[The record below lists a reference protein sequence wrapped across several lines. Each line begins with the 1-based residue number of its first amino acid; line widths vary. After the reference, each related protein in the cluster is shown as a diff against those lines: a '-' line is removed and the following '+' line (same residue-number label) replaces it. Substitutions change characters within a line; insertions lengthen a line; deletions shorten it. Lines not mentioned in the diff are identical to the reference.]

1 MFHNI
6 LPTIVDNL
14 KTIIVS
20 KNYLPKWL
28 LFISVVSI
36 LNSVQCFSK
45 IGIAVTRKV
54 YANTSAKNKNEINQL
69 SCRLFGTWTFISCVI
84 RLYAAI
90 YTSNEQVYQLCF
102 ISYIVALSHFGSEL
116 IAFRA
121 CKLDKGIMGPFIV
134 ATTSLIWMYKQKE
147 YYTGSAWC

>member
-1 MFHNI
+1 MFQNV
-6 LPTIVDNL
+6 LPSIIDSL
-14 KTIIVS
+14 KPIIVS

-36 LNSVQCFSK
+36 FNSIQCFSQ
-45 IGIAVTRKV
+45 IGISLTKKV
-54 YANTSAKNKNEINQL
+54 YGNTSAKNKNEINAL

-84 RLYAAI
+84 RLYGAL

-116 IAFRA
+116 VAFKS
-121 CKLDKGIMGPFIV
+121 CKLDKGIVGPFVV
-134 ATTSLIWMYKQKE
+134 ATTSLVWMYKQKE
-147 YYTGSAWC
+147 YYTGSGW